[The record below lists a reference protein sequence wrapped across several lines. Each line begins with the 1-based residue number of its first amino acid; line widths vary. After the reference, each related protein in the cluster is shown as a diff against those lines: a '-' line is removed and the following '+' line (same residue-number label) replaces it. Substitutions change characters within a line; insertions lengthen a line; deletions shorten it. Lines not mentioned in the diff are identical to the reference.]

1 MLQVLLLYLLAFD
14 DAIHGMVAVSE
25 SRHWEDEED
34 VALPAKHKLCSRCR
48 AKEEAATDAAG
59 VVANDYNY
67 WTWTATCVNR
77 HDSVTLRWIFRYGL
91 L

>member
-1 MLQVLLLYLLAFD
+1 
-14 DAIHGMVAVSE
+14 MVAVSE

-48 AKEEAATDAAG
+48 ATEEAATDAAR

-67 WTWTATCVNR
+67 
-77 HDSVTLRWIFRYGL
+77 
-91 L
+91 